1 MWRPSFSA
9 EMKILLFTRSIALFC
24 LLLTEVC
31 SSENFLIVREK
42 SQDSFTIPPTKCDNS
57 NDAFDYCSE
66 YNATAAKGKRCECV
80 CRDKQATFS
89 VYKQSW
95 SCLKNE
101 DTRTIFG
108 KLCFHLNCIFFSLNY
123 LKFVTVLITD
133 KQAYFDS
140 VALKA

>member
-1 MWRPSFSA
+1 MSA
-9 EMKILLFTRSIALFC
+9 EMKILLFAKSIALFC

-42 SQDSFTIPPTKCDNS
+42 SQDSFTIPPMKCDKD

-123 LKFVTVLITD
+123 LKSEQF
-133 KQAYFDS
+133 
-140 VALKA
+140 